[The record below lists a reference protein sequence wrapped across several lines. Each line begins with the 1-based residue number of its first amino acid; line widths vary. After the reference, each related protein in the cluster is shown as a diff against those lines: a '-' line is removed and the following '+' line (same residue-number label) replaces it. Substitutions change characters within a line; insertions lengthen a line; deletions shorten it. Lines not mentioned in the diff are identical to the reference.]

1 MHASRAVFGRNH
13 LATYLVEDR
22 ALARG
27 MLSGCVAP
35 VAIAGDNVSRSNCK
49 KRAASDLLYEHL
61 KAREI
66 FSSKR
71 TSPTHA
77 IHEPASSVMNAV
89 EYCLLHGLKL
99 AGPEHPAIL
108 RAQESLSY
116 GALAARHPKTA
127 RRPAK
132 PLRGV
137 LWPDGGRGGD
147 P

>member
-1 MHASRAVFGRNH
+1 
-13 LATYLVEDR
+13 
-22 ALARG
+22 
-27 MLSGCVAP
+27 
-35 VAIAGDNVSRSNCK
+35 
-49 KRAASDLLYEHL
+49 
-61 KAREI
+61 
-66 FSSKR
+66 
-71 TSPTHA
+71 
-77 IHEPASSVMNAV
+77 MNAA

-108 RAQESLSY
+108 CAQESLSY
-116 GALAARHPKTA
+116 GALAARHAKTA